1 MGISPALPP
10 SIILEPLIHQWLL
23 EDLGRG
29 DRTTEAI
36 LAGDPS
42 VGMAQLRLKQ
52 SGMVAGLPL
61 LEQVFKKLDS
71 RVSVEYFVKEGES
84 VQSGTK
90 VAQIQGPLS
99 TLLMGE
105 RVALNLLMP
114 LSGIATLTRRYADL
128 IADLPTQLVDTR
140 KTTPGLRLL
149 EKYATAVGGA
159 QNHRFGLDDA
169 VMIKDNHIIAA
180 GGIRAAIERVRQSMP
195 FPLAIEVET
204 ESLDQVTEAITHHAD
219 IIMLDNMTPVLM
231 QEAVQIIRKGSD
243 RIKIE
248 ASGNIT
254 LDTIREVAET
264 GVDYISTSAPITQAT
279 WLDFSLR
286 FMSAH

>member
-1 MGISPALPP
+1 
-10 SIILEPLIHQWLL
+10 
-23 EDLGRG
+23 
-29 DRTTEAI
+29 
-36 LAGDPS
+36 
-42 VGMAQLRLKQ
+42 
-52 SGMVAGLPL
+52 
-61 LEQVFKKLDS
+61 
-71 RVSVEYFVKEGES
+71 
-84 VQSGTK
+84 
-90 VAQIQGPLS
+90 
-99 TLLMGE
+99 
-105 RVALNLLMP
+105 
-114 LSGIATLTRRYADL
+114 
-128 IADLPTQLVDTR
+128 VDTR

-149 EKYATAVGGA
+149 EKYATTVGGA

-204 ESLDQVTEAITHHAD
+204 ESLDQVTEAIAHHAD
-219 IIMLDNMTPVLM
+219 IIMLDNMAPTLM
-231 QEAVQIIRKGSD
+231 EKAVQVIRQGSD

-254 LDTIREVAET
+254 LDTIREVAQT

-286 FMSAH
+286 FISAH

>member
-10 SIILEPLIHQWLL
+10 SIILDPLIHQWLL

-52 SGMVAGLPL
+52 AGLMAGLPL
-61 LEQVFKKLDS
+61 VEQVFKKLDP
-71 RVSVEYFVKEGES
+71 RVTVEYFVKEGES

-99 TLLMGE
+99 NLLMGE

-114 LSGIATLTRRYADL
+114 LSGIATLTRQYADQ

-219 IIMLDNMTPVLM
+219 IIMLDNMAPPLM
-231 QEAVQIIRKGSD
+231 KEAVEMIRKGSD

>member
-1 MGISPALPP
+1 VGISPALPP
-10 SIILEPLIHQWLL
+10 SIILDPLIHQWLL

-42 VGMAQLRLKQ
+42 VGIAQLRLKQ

-61 LEQVFKKLDS
+61 VEQVFKKLDS

-114 LSGIATLTRRYADL
+114 LSGIATLTRQYADL

-180 GGIRAAIERVRQSMP
+180 GGIGAAIERVRQSMP

-219 IIMLDNMTPVLM
+219 IIMLDNMAPALM

>member
-159 QNHRFGLDDA
+159 A
-169 VMIKDNHIIAA
+169 KPS
-180 GGIRAAIERVRQSMP
+180 VR
-195 FPLAIEVET
+195 
-204 ESLDQVTEAITHHAD
+204 
-219 IIMLDNMTPVLM
+219 
-231 QEAVQIIRKGSD
+231 
-243 RIKIE
+243 
-248 ASGNIT
+248 
-254 LDTIREVAET
+254 T
-264 GVDYISTSAPITQAT
+264 G
-279 WLDFSLR
+279 
-286 FMSAH
+286 